1 MGAEAAERHIGR
13 SLRVLFPGKLAAELV
28 PARFCLPPLISHGPL
43 GRDSFAFYGIA
54 DTGSYW
60 GLGFAARSTT
70 PGEAFWGGKMELT
83 KKELAGLAGY
93 TYRRLFDIDK
103 GLAKDKKLFVEGE
116 NGKYD
121 AAAFVQR
128 WVDYQVGEATG
139 KSMGL
144 EEAKAVHEQ
153 VKIEKTR
160 LEVARMQGELIDVN
174 EVRSLWAGVIKT
186 AVGKLLQLPGRVTE
200 EIYALESREAIAGIL
215 DREVR
220 ACLEEIADTPLPEEA
235 EGGSGAESRD
245 EAEEDS

>member
-1 MGAEAAERHIGR
+1 
-13 SLRVLFPGKLAAELV
+13 
-28 PARFCLPPLISHGPL
+28 
-43 GRDSFAFYGIA
+43 
-54 DTGSYW
+54 
-60 GLGFAARSTT
+60 
-70 PGEAFWGGKMELT
+70 MELT

-103 GLAKDKKLFVEGE
+103 GLAKDKKLFVKGE

-200 EIYALESREAIAGIL
+200 EIYGLESRETIAGIL

>member
-1 MGAEAAERHIGR
+1 M
-13 SLRVLFPGKLAAELV
+13 
-28 PARFCLPPLISHGPL
+28 
-43 GRDSFAFYGIA
+43 
-54 DTGSYW
+54 
-60 GLGFAARSTT
+60 
-70 PGEAFWGGKMELT
+70 
-83 KKELAGLAGY
+83 AGY

-174 EVRSLWAGVIKT
+174 EVRTT
-186 AVGKLLQLPGRVTE
+186 AAALRDVTTTLNTLTPFSAE
-200 EIYALESREAIAGIL
+200 Q
-215 DREVR
+215 
-220 ACLEEIADTPLPEEA
+220 ADTHVTITFDSD
-235 EGGSGAESRD
+235 EGDDFAG
-245 EAEEDS
+245 